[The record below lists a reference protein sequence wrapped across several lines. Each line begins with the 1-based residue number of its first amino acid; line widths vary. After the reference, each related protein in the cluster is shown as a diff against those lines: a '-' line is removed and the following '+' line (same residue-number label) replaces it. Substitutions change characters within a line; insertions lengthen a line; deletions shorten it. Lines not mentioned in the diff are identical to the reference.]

1 MKELA
6 VALSLGW
13 RRWLCL
19 GALIA
24 LIVALLLNLPI
35 LFEAWNRAIDWF
47 CGVFARINKPWE
59 EIVWFR

>member
-19 GALIA
+19 TALIA
-24 LIVALLLNLPI
+24 LLVLFLLGMPYLL
-35 LFEAWNRAIDWF
+35 EVWNRAIDWF
-47 CGVFARINKPWE
+47 CGVFAHINKPWE
-59 EIVWFR
+59 ELTWFR